1 MPMHEQVED
10 QLTINYPPSFEYGN
24 PTFKWV
30 IQKSP
35 MESQLLYR
43 DLAPYYDLIYAA
55 KDYKNE
61 AMYIKD
67 LISQYKTS
75 TGNDLLDVAC
85 GTGNHLNQL
94 KNEFSCTGVDINQE
108 ILHIAQ
114 KNVTG
119 VTFIKGDMTTVDLN
133 KKFDV
138 VLCLFSSI
146 GYARTYEKL
155 RKTLFNFAAH
165 TKSGGVVIVE
175 PWLTKADFSQGLPHM
190 TVYDGE
196 DIKIARLSTSRIQ
209 NNISI
214 IDMHYLIA
222 EKDKEIKYVAEQHE
236 LGLFDI
242 DKTLTYMGE
251 AKLKAEFLEK
261 GLTGER
267 GILVGVKVKS

>member
-1 MPMHEQVED
+1 
-10 QLTINYPPSFEYGN
+10 
-24 PTFKWV
+24 
-30 IQKSP
+30 
-35 MESQLLYR
+35 MESPLLYR

-55 KDYKNE
+55 KEYKKE

-67 LISQYKTS
+67 LISHYKKS
-75 TGNDLLDVAC
+75 AGNDLLDVAC

-94 KNEFSCTGVDINQE
+94 KNDFSCTGVDINQE
-108 ILHIAQ
+108 ILHVAQ

-119 VTFIKGDMTTVDLN
+119 VTFIKGDMATFELN

-138 VLCLFSSI
+138 VMCLFSSI
-146 GYARTYEKL
+146 GYVKTYEKL
-155 RKTLFNFAAH
+155 RKTFYNFAAH

-175 PWLTKADFSQGLPHM
+175 PWLTKADFRQGLPYM
-190 TVYDGE
+190 TVYDG
-196 DIKIARLSTSRIQ
+196 DIKIARVSTSWIHG
-209 NNISI
+209 NISI

-222 EKDKEIKYVAEQHE
+222 EKGKEIKYVAEQHE

-242 DKTLTYMGE
+242 DKTLELMEE

-267 GILVGVKVKS
+267 GILVGVKNAN